1 MEKKKEPK
9 NKESKKKESK
19 NLKNNFAKGLI
30 FWLLLGTFLFTLF
43 RYSSVQEK
51 SQTKISDSDFF
62 QKVES
67 GQITGVVTI
76 KGSTQATGKFISGK
90 LKDGTK
96 FSTYTEDPKVY
107 EFLKTKPSIK
117 IHSQAET
124 KSIWL
129 NLLYS
134 VLPIVLI
141 FGFLWFFIARQVSKG
156 GDKVLSFGKSRI
168 TPPSEGKEKI
178 TFADVAGLKEAKEE
192 LGEIIDFLKDPKKFQ
207 RLGGKIPKGVLL
219 IGPPGTG
226 KTLLAKAVS
235 GEAEVPFL
243 SMSGSDFV
251 EMFVGVGA
259 ARVRDL
265 FRQAKKSAP
274 AIVFIDE
281 IDAVGRQRFAGV
293 GGGHDEREQTLN
305 QLLVEMDGFS
315 TEEGVI
321 LMAATNRPDVLDPAL
336 VRRGRF
342 DRQVVVTWP
351 DINEREGILKVHTKK
366 MKLHPKVDLQIVA
379 RGTPGL
385 SGADLALLANEAALL
400 ASRNNK
406 ESIEMDDFEEAKD
419 KVMMGT
425 EKKSLLISE
434 KEKKIIAYHEAGHT
448 LVQKFMPDASP
459 IHKVT
464 IIPRGQALGITHILP
479 EKDTYIE
486 SNVFYESQLATL
498 LAGRSAE
505 LLIFGRAYTGAEN
518 DLQVAT
524 ELARRMVCEWGMSE
538 KLGPVTYRKKP
549 SEVFLGRDLVQRG
562 EHSEVTSREIDEE
575 VKRFIEEAQKKAR
588 EILEKNREKLEKIAQ
603 TLLEKETLTG
613 EEIDE
618 IVNGQKKDRES
629 GKNLS

>member
-1 MEKKKEPK
+1 MEKKK
-9 NKESKKKESK
+9 KKPE
-19 NLKNNFAKGLI
+19 NLKGNFAKGLI
-30 FWLLLGTFLFTLF
+30 FWLLLGVFLFSLLKF
-43 RYSSVQEK
+43 SNLEEK
-51 SQTKISDSDFF
+51 KSPQKINDSEFF
-62 QKVES
+62 QQVES
-67 GQITGVVTI
+67 EEISGIVTI
-76 KGSTQATGKFISGK
+76 KGTTQPAGKFISGN
-90 LKDGTK
+90 LKDGKK
-96 FSTYTEDPKVY
+96 FSTYTEDPNLY
-107 EFLKTKPSIK
+107 EFLKKQPNIK
-117 IHSQAET
+117 IYSQPES

-141 FGFLWFFIARQVSKG
+141 FGLLWFFVARQVSKG
-156 GDKVLSFGKSRI
+156 GDRVLSFGKSRI
-168 TPPSEGKEKI
+168 VPLSESKQKI

-192 LGEIIDFLKDPKKFQ
+192 LKEIIEFLKDPKKFQ

-219 IGPPGTG
+219 VGPPGTG

-235 GEAEVPFL
+235 GEAGVPFL

-259 ARVRDL
+259 SRVRDL
-265 FRQAKKSAP
+265 FHQARQKAP

-281 IDAVGRQRFAGV
+281 IDAVGRQRFAGL

-351 DINEREGILKVHTKK
+351 DIKEREGILKVHTKK
-366 MKLHPKVDLQIVA
+366 IKLHPEVDLQIVA

-406 ESIEMDDFEEAKD
+406 ESVEMDDFEEAKD
-419 KVMMGT
+419 KVMMGM

-448 LVQKFMPDASP
+448 LVQKFIPDANP

-464 IIPRGQALGITHILP
+464 IIPRGCALGITHILP
-479 EKDTYIE
+479 EEDTYIE
-486 SNVFYESQLATL
+486 SNVFYQGELATL

-505 LLIFGRAYTGAEN
+505 LLIFGKSYTGAEN
-518 DLQVAT
+518 DLQIAT
-524 ELARRMVCEWGMSE
+524 ELARKMVCEWGMSE
-538 KLGPVTYRKKP
+538 KLGPITYRKRP
-549 SEVFLGRDLVQRG
+549 
-562 EHSEVTSREIDEE
+562 
-575 VKRFIEEAQKKAR
+575 
-588 EILEKNREKLEKIAQ
+588 
-603 TLLEKETLTG
+603 
-613 EEIDE
+613 
-618 IVNGQKKDRES
+618 
-629 GKNLS
+629 

>member
-1 MEKKKEPK
+1 MEKKK
-9 NKESKKKESK
+9 KKPE
-19 NLKNNFAKGLI
+19 NLKGNFAKGLI
-30 FWLLLGTFLFTLF
+30 FWLLLGVFLFSLLKF
-43 RYSSVQEK
+43 SNLEEK
-51 SQTKISDSDFF
+51 KTPQKINDSEFF
-62 QKVES
+62 QQVES
-67 GQITGVVTI
+67 EEISGIVTI
-76 KGSTQATGKFISGK
+76 KGTTQPAGKFISGN
-90 LKDGTK
+90 LKDGKK
-96 FSTYTEDPKVY
+96 FSTYTEDPNLY
-107 EFLKTKPSIK
+107 EFLKKQPNIK
-117 IHSQAET
+117 IYSQPES

-141 FGFLWFFIARQVSKG
+141 FGLLWFFVARQVSKG
-156 GDKVLSFGKSRI
+156 GDRVLSFGKSRI
-168 TPPSEGKEKI
+168 VPLSESKQKI

-192 LGEIIDFLKDPKKFQ
+192 LKEIIEFLKDPKKFQ

-219 IGPPGTG
+219 VGPPGTG

-235 GEAEVPFL
+235 GEAGVPFL

-259 ARVRDL
+259 SRVRDL
-265 FRQAKKSAP
+265 FHQARQKAP

-281 IDAVGRQRFAGV
+281 IDAVGRQRFAGL

-351 DINEREGILKVHTKK
+351 DIKEREGILKVHTKK
-366 MKLHPKVDLQIVA
+366 IKLHPEVDLQIVA

-406 ESIEMDDFEEAKD
+406 ESVEMDDFEEAKD
-419 KVMMGT
+419 KVMMGM

-448 LVQKFMPDASP
+448 LVQKFIPDANP

-464 IIPRGQALGITHILP
+464 IIPRGCALGITHILP
-479 EKDTYIE
+479 EEDTYIE
-486 SNVFYESQLATL
+486 SNVFYQGELATL

-505 LLIFGRAYTGAEN
+505 LLIFGKSYTGAEN
-518 DLQVAT
+518 DLQIAT
-524 ELARRMVCEWGMSE
+524 ELARKMVCEWGMSE
-538 KLGPVTYRKKP
+538 KLGPITYRKRP
-549 SEVFLGRDLVQRG
+549 AEVFLGRDLTQRG
-562 EHSEVTSREIDEE
+562 EHSEATSREIDQE
-575 VKRFIEEAQKKAR
+575 VKSLIETAQRTAK
-588 EILEKNREKLEKIAQ
+588 EILEKNREKLEKIA
-603 TLLEKETLTG
+603 TALLEKETLTG
-613 EEIDE
+613 EEINK
-618 IVNGQKKDRES
+618 IINGQE
-629 GKNLS
+629 KN

>member
-1 MEKKKEPK
+1 MEKKK
-9 NKESKKKESK
+9 KKPE
-19 NLKNNFAKGLI
+19 NLKGNFAKGLI
-30 FWLLLGTFLFTLF
+30 FWLLLGVFLFSLLKF
-43 RYSSVQEK
+43 SNLEEK
-51 SQTKISDSDFF
+51 KSPQKINDSEFF
-62 QKVES
+62 QQVES
-67 GQITGVVTI
+67 EEISGIVTI
-76 KGSTQATGKFISGK
+76 KGTTQPAGKFISGN
-90 LKDGTK
+90 LKDGKK
-96 FSTYTEDPKVY
+96 FSTYTEDPNLY
-107 EFLKTKPSIK
+107 EFLKKQPNIK
-117 IHSQAET
+117 IYSQPES

-141 FGFLWFFIARQVSKG
+141 FGLLWFFVARQVSKG
-156 GDKVLSFGKSRI
+156 GDRVLSFGKSRI
-168 TPPSEGKEKI
+168 VPLSESKQKI

-192 LGEIIDFLKDPKKFQ
+192 LKEIIEFLKDPKKFQ

-219 IGPPGTG
+219 VGPPGTG

-235 GEAEVPFL
+235 GEAGVPFL

-259 ARVRDL
+259 SRVRDL
-265 FRQAKKSAP
+265 FHQARQKAP

-281 IDAVGRQRFAGV
+281 IDAVGRQRFAGL
-293 GGGHDEREQTLN
+293 GGGHDEREQTSN

-351 DINEREGILKVHTKK
+351 DIKEREGILKVHTKK
-366 MKLHPKVDLQIVA
+366 IKLHPEVDLQIVA

-406 ESIEMDDFEEAKD
+406 ESVEMDDFEEAKD
-419 KVMMGT
+419 KVMMGM

-448 LVQKFMPDASP
+448 LVQKFIPDANP

-464 IIPRGQALGITHILP
+464 IIPRGCALGITHILP
-479 EKDTYIE
+479 EEDTYIE
-486 SNVFYESQLATL
+486 SNVFYQGELATL

-505 LLIFGRAYTGAEN
+505 LLIFGKSYTGAEN
-518 DLQVAT
+518 DLQIAT
-524 ELARRMVCEWGMSE
+524 ELARKMVCEWGMSE
-538 KLGPVTYRKKP
+538 KLGPITYRKRP
-549 SEVFLGRDLVQRG
+549 AEVFLGRDLTQRG
-562 EHSEVTSREIDEE
+562 EHSEATSREIDQE
-575 VKRFIEEAQKKAR
+575 VKSLIETAQRTAK
-588 EILEKNREKLEKIAQ
+588 EILEKNREKLEKIA
-603 TLLEKETLTG
+603 TALLEKETLTG
-613 EEIDE
+613 EEINK
-618 IVNGQKKDRES
+618 IINGQE
-629 GKNLS
+629 KN

>member
-1 MEKKKEPK
+1 MEKKKE
-9 NKESKKKESK
+9 SKKQEPK
-19 NLKNNFAKGLI
+19 NLKGNFAKGLI
-30 FWLLLGTFLFTLF
+30 FWLLLGAFLFTLF
-43 RYSSVQEK
+43 RYSAVEEK
-51 SQTKISDSDFF
+51 SQKGMNYSEFLRA
-62 QKVES
+62 VES
-67 GQITGVVTI
+67 GEITGTLTIQETQIT
-76 KGSTQATGKFISGK
+76 GK

-96 FSTYTEDPKVY
+96 FSTKLLPGKHDSIVK
-107 EFLKTKPSIK
+107 FLEEKPYIN
-117 IHSQAET
+117 INLQPET

-168 TPPSEGKEKI
+168 TPLSESKEKI
-178 TFADVAGLKEAKEE
+178 TFADVAGLGEAKEE
-192 LGEIIDFLKDPKKFQ
+192 LKEIIEFLKDPKKFQ

-342 DRQVVVTWP
+342 DRQVVVGWP
-351 DINEREGILKVHTKK
+351 DIKEREGILKVHTKK
-366 MKLHPKVDLQIVA
+366 MKLHPQVDLQVVA

-400 ASRNNK
+400 ASRKNK
-406 ESIEMDDFEEAKD
+406 ESIEINDFEEAKD
-419 KVMMGT
+419 KIMMGM
-425 EKKSLLISE
+425 EKKSLLISG

-448 LVQKFMPDASP
+448 LVQKFMPEANP

-464 IIPRGQALGITHILP
+464 IIPRGSALGITHILP

-486 SNVFYESQLATL
+486 SNVFYEGQLATL
-498 LAGRSAE
+498 LGGRSAE
-505 LLIFGRAYTGAEN
+505 MLVFERSYTGAEN
-518 DLQVAT
+518 DLQIAT
-524 ELARRMVCEWGMSE
+524 ELARSMVCEWGMSE
-538 KLGPVTYRKKP
+538 KLGPITYRKRP
-549 SEVFLGRDLVQRG
+549 SEVFLGRDLTQRG
-562 EHSEVTSREIDEE
+562 EHSEATSREIDEE
-575 VKRFIEEAQKKAR
+575 VKRLIEEAQKRAMG
-588 EILEKNREKLEKIAQ
+588 ILEKNREKLEKIAK

-618 IVNGQKKDRES
+618 IINGSKKKPQEEQNIT
-629 GKNLS
+629 KI

>member
-1 MEKKKEPK
+1 MEKKK
-9 NKESKKKESK
+9 KKPE
-19 NLKNNFAKGLI
+19 NLKGNFAKGLI
-30 FWLLLGTFLFTLF
+30 FWLLLGVFLFSLLKF
-43 RYSSVQEK
+43 SNLEEK
-51 SQTKISDSDFF
+51 KSPQKINDSEFF
-62 QKVES
+62 QQVES
-67 GQITGVVTI
+67 EEISGIVTI
-76 KGSTQATGKFISGK
+76 KGTTQPAGKFISGN
-90 LKDGTK
+90 LKDGKK
-96 FSTYTEDPKVY
+96 FSTYTEDPNLY
-107 EFLKTKPSIK
+107 EFLKKQPNIK
-117 IHSQAET
+117 IYSQPES

-141 FGFLWFFIARQVSKG
+141 FGLLWFFVARQVSKG
-156 GDKVLSFGKSRI
+156 GDRVLSFGKSRI
-168 TPPSEGKEKI
+168 VPLSESKQKI

-192 LGEIIDFLKDPKKFQ
+192 LKEIIEFLKDPKKFQ

-219 IGPPGTG
+219 VGPPGTG

-235 GEAEVPFL
+235 GEAGVPFL

-259 ARVRDL
+259 SRVRDL
-265 FRQAKKSAP
+265 FHQARQKAP

-281 IDAVGRQRFAGV
+281 IDAVGRQRFAGL

-351 DINEREGILKVHTKK
+351 DIKEREGILKVHTKK
-366 MKLHPKVDLQIVA
+366 IKLHPEVDLQIVA

-406 ESIEMDDFEEAKD
+406 ESVEMDDFEEAKD
-419 KVMMGT
+419 KVMMGM

-448 LVQKFMPDASP
+448 LVQKFIPDANP

-464 IIPRGQALGITHILP
+464 IIPRGCALGITHILP
-479 EKDTYIE
+479 EEDTYIE
-486 SNVFYESQLATL
+486 SNVFYQGELATL

-505 LLIFGRAYTGAEN
+505 LLIFGKFYTGAEN
-518 DLQVAT
+518 DLQIAT
-524 ELARRMVCEWGMSE
+524 ELARKMVCEWGMSE
-538 KLGPVTYRKKP
+538 KLGPITYRKRP
-549 SEVFLGRDLVQRG
+549 AEVFLGRDLTQRG
-562 EHSEVTSREIDEE
+562 EHSEATSREIDQE
-575 VKRFIEEAQKKAR
+575 VKSLIETAQRTAK
-588 EILEKNREKLEKIAQ
+588 EILEKNREKLEKIA
-603 TLLEKETLTG
+603 TALLEKETLTG
-613 EEIDE
+613 EEINK
-618 IVNGQKKDRES
+618 IINGQE
-629 GKNLS
+629 KN

>member
-1 MEKKKEPK
+1 MEKKK
-9 NKESKKKESK
+9 KKPE
-19 NLKNNFAKGLI
+19 NLKGNFAKGLI
-30 FWLLLGTFLFTLF
+30 FWLLLGVFLFSLLKF
-43 RYSSVQEK
+43 SNLEEK
-51 SQTKISDSDFF
+51 KSPQKINDSEFF
-62 QKVES
+62 QQVES
-67 GQITGVVTI
+67 EEISGIVTI
-76 KGSTQATGKFISGK
+76 KGTTQPAGKFISGN
-90 LKDGTK
+90 LKDGKK
-96 FSTYTEDPKVY
+96 FSTYTEDPNLY
-107 EFLKTKPSIK
+107 EFLKKQPNIK
-117 IHSQAET
+117 IYSQPES

-141 FGFLWFFIARQVSKG
+141 FGLLWFFVARQVSKG
-156 GDKVLSFGKSRI
+156 GDRVLSFGKSRI
-168 TPPSEGKEKI
+168 VPLSESKQKI

-192 LGEIIDFLKDPKKFQ
+192 LKEIIEFLKDPKKFQ

-219 IGPPGTG
+219 VGPPGTG

-235 GEAEVPFL
+235 GEAGVPFL

-259 ARVRDL
+259 SRVRDL
-265 FRQAKKSAP
+265 FHQARQKAP

-281 IDAVGRQRFAGV
+281 IDAVGRQRFAGL

-351 DINEREGILKVHTKK
+351 DIKEREGILKVHTKK
-366 MKLHPKVDLQIVA
+366 IKLHPEVDLQIVA

-406 ESIEMDDFEEAKD
+406 ESVEMDDFEEAKD
-419 KVMMGT
+419 KVMMGM

-448 LVQKFMPDASP
+448 LVQKFIPDANP

-464 IIPRGQALGITHILP
+464 IIPRGCALGITHILP
-479 EKDTYIE
+479 EEDTYIE
-486 SNVFYESQLATL
+486 SNVFYQGELATL

-505 LLIFGRAYTGAEN
+505 LLIFGKSYTGAEN
-518 DLQVAT
+518 DLQIAT
-524 ELARRMVCEWGMSE
+524 ELARKMVCEWGMSE
-538 KLGPVTYRKKP
+538 KLGPITYRKRP
-549 SEVFLGRDLVQRG
+549 AEVFLGRDLVQKG
-562 EHSEVTSREIDEE
+562 EHSEATSREIDQE
-575 VKRFIEEAQKKAR
+575 VKSLIETAQRTAK
-588 EILEKNREKLEKIAQ
+588 EILEKNREKLEKIA
-603 TLLEKETLTG
+603 TALLEKETLTG
-613 EEIDE
+613 EEINK
-618 IVNGQKKDRES
+618 IINGQE
-629 GKNLS
+629 KN

>member
-1 MEKKKEPK
+1 MEKKK
-9 NKESKKKESK
+9 KKPE
-19 NLKNNFAKGLI
+19 NLKGNFAKGLI
-30 FWLLLGTFLFTLF
+30 FWLLLGVFLFSLLKF
-43 RYSSVQEK
+43 SNLEEK
-51 SQTKISDSDFF
+51 KSPQKINDSEFF
-62 QKVES
+62 QQVES
-67 GQITGVVTI
+67 EEISGIVTI
-76 KGSTQATGKFISGK
+76 KGTTQSAGKFISGN
-90 LKDGTK
+90 LKDGKK
-96 FSTYTEDPKVY
+96 FSTYTEDPNLY
-107 EFLKTKPSIK
+107 EFLKKQPNIK
-117 IHSQAET
+117 IYSQPES

-141 FGFLWFFIARQVSKG
+141 FGLLWFFVARQVSKG
-156 GDKVLSFGKSRI
+156 GDRVLSFGKSRI
-168 TPPSEGKEKI
+168 VPLSESKQKI

-192 LGEIIDFLKDPKKFQ
+192 LKEIIEFLKDPKKFQ

-219 IGPPGTG
+219 VGPPGTG

-235 GEAEVPFL
+235 GEAGVPFL

-259 ARVRDL
+259 SRVRDL
-265 FRQAKKSAP
+265 FHQARQKAP

-281 IDAVGRQRFAGV
+281 IDAVGRQRFAGL

-351 DINEREGILKVHTKK
+351 DIKEREGILKVHTKK
-366 MKLHPKVDLQIVA
+366 IKLHPEVDLQIVA

-406 ESIEMDDFEEAKD
+406 ESVEMDDFEEAKD
-419 KVMMGT
+419 KVMMGM

-448 LVQKFMPDASP
+448 LVQKFIPDANP

-464 IIPRGQALGITHILP
+464 IIPRGCALGITHILP
-479 EKDTYIE
+479 EEDTYIE
-486 SNVFYESQLATL
+486 SNVFYQGELATL

-505 LLIFGRAYTGAEN
+505 LLIFGKSYTGAEN
-518 DLQVAT
+518 DLQIAT
-524 ELARRMVCEWGMSE
+524 ELARKMVCEWGMSE
-538 KLGPVTYRKKP
+538 KLGPITYRKRP
-549 SEVFLGRDLVQRG
+549 AEVFLGRDLTQRG
-562 EHSEVTSREIDEE
+562 EHSEATSREIDQE
-575 VKRFIEEAQKKAR
+575 VKSLIETAQRTAK
-588 EILEKNREKLEKIAQ
+588 EILEKNREKLEKIA
-603 TLLEKETLTG
+603 TALLEKETLTG
-613 EEIDE
+613 EEINK
-618 IVNGQKKDRES
+618 IINGQE
-629 GKNLS
+629 KN

>member
-1 MEKKKEPK
+1 MEKKKKPEK
-9 NKESKKKESK
+9 
-19 NLKNNFAKGLI
+19 LKGNFAKGII
-30 FWLLLGTFLFTLF
+30 FWLLLGIFLFTLLKF
-43 RYSSVQEK
+43 STIEERAQK
-51 SQTKISDSDFF
+51 KISDSEFF

-67 GQITGVVTI
+67 GEITGVVTI
-76 KGSTQATGKFISGK
+76 KGTTQATGKFISGK
-90 LKDGTK
+90 FKDGKK
-96 FSTYTEDPKVY
+96 FSTYTEDPDVY
-107 EFLKTKPSIK
+107 EFLKKQPNVK
-117 IHSQAET
+117 IHSQIE
-124 KSIWL
+124 SRVWL

-141 FGFLWFFIARQVSKG
+141 FGLLWFFIARQVSKG
-156 GDKVLSFGKSRI
+156 GDRVLSFGKSRV
-168 TPPSEGKEKI
+168 TPLSESKQKI
-178 TFADVAGLKEAKEE
+178 TFADVAGLREAKEE
-192 LGEIIDFLKDPKKFQ
+192 LKEIIEFLKDPKKFQ

-235 GEAEVPFL
+235 GEAGVPFL

-259 ARVRDL
+259 SRVRDL
-265 FRQAKKSAP
+265 FRQAKQKAP

-281 IDAVGRQRFAGV
+281 IDAVGRQRFAGL

-321 LMAATNRPDVLDPAL
+321 LVAATNRPDVLDPAL

-351 DINEREGILKVHTKK
+351 DIKEREEILKVHTKK
-366 MKLHPKVDLQIVA
+366 MKLHPKVDLKIVA

-385 SGADLALLANEAALL
+385 SGADLALLTNEAALL
-400 ASRNNK
+400 ASRKNK
-406 ESIEMDDFEEAKD
+406 ESVEMDDFEEAKD

-434 KEKKIIAYHEAGHT
+434 KEKKIIAYHEAGHA
-448 LVQKFMPDASP
+448 LVQKFMLEANP

-486 SNVFYESQLATL
+486 SNIFYQGELATL
-498 LAGRSAE
+498 LGGRSAE
-505 LLIFGRAYTGAEN
+505 LLIFSKSYTGAEN
-518 DLQVAT
+518 DLQIAT
-524 ELARRMVCEWGMSE
+524 ELARKMVCEWGMSE
-538 KLGPVTYRKKP
+538 KLGPITYRKRP
-549 SEVFLGRDLVQRG
+549 SEVFLGRDLVQKG
-562 EHSEVTSREIDEE
+562 EHSEATSREIDQE
-575 VKRFIEEAQKKAR
+575 VKRLIEEAQRKAKG
-588 EILEKNREKLEKIAQ
+588 ILEKNREKLEELAKG
-603 TLLEKETLTG
+603 LLEKETLTG
-613 EEIDE
+613 EEIDN
-618 IVNGQKKDRES
+618 IVNKQEKDRGS
-629 GKNLS
+629 SKSLS

>member
-1 MEKKKEPK
+1 MEKKK
-9 NKESKKKESK
+9 KKPE
-19 NLKNNFAKGLI
+19 NLKGNFAKGLI
-30 FWLLLGTFLFTLF
+30 FWLLLGVFLFSLLKF
-43 RYSSVQEK
+43 SNLEEK
-51 SQTKISDSDFF
+51 KSPQKINDSEFF
-62 QKVES
+62 QQVES
-67 GQITGVVTI
+67 EEISGIVTI
-76 KGSTQATGKFISGK
+76 KGTTQPAGKFISGN
-90 LKDGTK
+90 LKDGKK
-96 FSTYTEDPKVY
+96 FSTYTEDPNLY
-107 EFLKTKPSIK
+107 EFLKKQPNIK
-117 IHSQAET
+117 IYSQPES

-141 FGFLWFFIARQVSKG
+141 FGLLWFFVARQVSKG
-156 GDKVLSFGKSRI
+156 GDRVLSFGKSRI
-168 TPPSEGKEKI
+168 VPLSESKQKI

-192 LGEIIDFLKDPKKFQ
+192 LKEIIEFLKDPKKFQ

-219 IGPPGTG
+219 VGPPGTG

-235 GEAEVPFL
+235 GEAGVPFL

-259 ARVRDL
+259 SRVRDL
-265 FRQAKKSAP
+265 FHQARQKAP

-281 IDAVGRQRFAGV
+281 IDAVGRQRFAGL

-351 DINEREGILKVHTKK
+351 DIKEREGILKVHTKK
-366 MKLHPKVDLQIVA
+366 IKLHPEVDLQIVA

-406 ESIEMDDFEEAKD
+406 ESVEMDDFEEAKD
-419 KVMMGT
+419 KVMMGM

-448 LVQKFMPDASP
+448 LVQKFIPDANP

-464 IIPRGQALGITHILP
+464 IIPRGCALGITHILP
-479 EKDTYIE
+479 EEDTYIE
-486 SNVFYESQLATL
+486 SNVFYQGELATL

-505 LLIFGRAYTGAEN
+505 LLIFGKSYTGAEN
-518 DLQVAT
+518 DLQIAT
-524 ELARRMVCEWGMSE
+524 ELARKMVCEWGMSE
-538 KLGPVTYRKKP
+538 KLGPITYRKRP
-549 SEVFLGRDLVQRG
+549 AEVFLGRDLTQRG
-562 EHSEVTSREIDEE
+562 EHSEATSREIDQE
-575 VKRFIEEAQKKAR
+575 VKSLIETAQRTAK
-588 EILEKNREKLEKIAQ
+588 EILEKNREKLEKIA
-603 TLLEKETLTG
+603 TALLEKETLTG
-613 EEIDE
+613 EEINK
-618 IVNGQKKDRES
+618 IINGQE
-629 GKNLS
+629 KN